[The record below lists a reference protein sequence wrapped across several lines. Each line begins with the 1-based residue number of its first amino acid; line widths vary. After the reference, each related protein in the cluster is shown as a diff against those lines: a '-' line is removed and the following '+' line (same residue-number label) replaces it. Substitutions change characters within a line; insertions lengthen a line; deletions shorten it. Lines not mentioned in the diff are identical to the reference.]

1 MRPSHDSGWSRPKTE
16 YTTKSFCSEKHT
28 QNLPDTCRD
37 VADQPSSQGKRT
49 DPGAFS
55 VLFGDTQEKIYVSS
69 QFCVGKGVFLR
80 LSCQFVLNVEIDRP
94 GLLPVDQI
102 LGLP

>member
-1 MRPSHDSGWSRPKTE
+1 M
-16 YTTKSFCSEKHT
+16 
-28 QNLPDTCRD
+28 
-37 VADQPSSQGKRT
+37 
-49 DPGAFS
+49 
-55 VLFGDTQEKIYVSS
+55 LFGDTQEKIYVSS